1 MNNLTKE
8 QIVANELGT
17 VIANQAID
25 YASLRVQYQQ
35 LQDENKKL
43 RQEIMVYQQKAK
55 RKEVTTHESTSHN
68 SSNGQNNH

>member
-8 QIVANELGT
+8 QIVANDLGT

-25 YASLRVQYQQ
+25 YANLRAQAQQ

-43 RQEIMVYQQKAK
+43 RQEIIAYQQKAK
-55 RKEVTTHESTSHN
+55 RKGVTTHESTSHN
-68 SSNGQNNH
+68 SANGQNNH